1 MKKLSELKDEN
12 FIAIAKLIDNN
23 FIGNSKIIVHPMK
36 MGIVKV
42 TGHTDGGQCI
52 NCDVKIDI
60 YMNKLNG
67 VFIQND
73 DPESEGAY
81 RDVYPP
87 TLKKVIYY
95 LKENEF
101 DFCPAPNNKAV
112 SEGFI

>member
-23 FIGNSKIIVHPMK
+23 FIGNAKIVVEPMK
-36 MGIVKV
+36 MGIVRII
-42 TGHTDGGQCI
+42 GHTEGKQCI

-81 RDVYPP
+81 RGVYPP
-87 TLKKVIYY
+87 TLKRVIDY
-95 LKENEF
+95 LKANNFEY
-101 DFCPAPNNKAV
+101 CPPTNSRVVA
-112 SEGFI
+112 

>member
-23 FIGNSKIIVHPMK
+23 FIGNAKIIVHPMK
-36 MGIVKV
+36 MGVVRV
-42 TGHTDGGQCI
+42 TGHTEGKQCI

-81 RDVYPP
+81 RGVYPP
-87 TLKKVIYY
+87 TLKRVIDY
-95 LKENEF
+95 LKANDY
-101 DFCPAPNNKAV
+101 DFCPTPNKRVLA
-112 SEGFI
+112 